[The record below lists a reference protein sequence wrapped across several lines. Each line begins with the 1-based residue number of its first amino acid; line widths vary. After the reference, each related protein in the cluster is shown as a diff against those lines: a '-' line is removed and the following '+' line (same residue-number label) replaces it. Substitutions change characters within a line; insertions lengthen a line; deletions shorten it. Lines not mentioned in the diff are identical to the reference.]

1 VAGVA
6 RVVRL
11 FRTLSEPTRLIP
23 FDPTLAIASGRARRM
38 LPEGAPVAKVRWVVN
53 EPVLPSVQAYVVID
67 ASSRQSVRVGDEFA
81 IFEPRRRGAEAEP
94 TLPETPIGVAQVV
107 RATPY
112 GSTAVVIKHQQPA
125 IRPGA
130 HARVSAK
137 TP

>member
-1 VAGVA
+1 
-6 RVVRL
+6 
-11 FRTLSEPTRLIP
+11 
-23 FDPTLAIASGRARRM
+23 M

-53 EPVLPSVQAYVVID
+53 EPVLPSMQAYVVID
-67 ASSRQSVRVGDEFA
+67 ASSRTAVRVGDEFM
-81 IFEPRRRGAEAEP
+81 IFEPRRRGAEGEP
-94 TLPETPIGVAQVV
+94 TLPETPIGIAQVV

-112 GSTAVVIKHQQPA
+112 GSTAIVIKHQQPA